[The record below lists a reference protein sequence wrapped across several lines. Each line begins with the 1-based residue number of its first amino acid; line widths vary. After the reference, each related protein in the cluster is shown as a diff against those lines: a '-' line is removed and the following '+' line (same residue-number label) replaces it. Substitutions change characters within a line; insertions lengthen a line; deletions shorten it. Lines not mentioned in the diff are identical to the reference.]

1 MTIIDVLFF
10 KPARIIRNP
19 EMNSNIHVA
28 FKNRV
33 RILQPLQYS
42 SIHVDCRVCGG
53 VTSTSVPQ
61 ACLLTFQRVWG
72 GGSNTFLPQSGGRS
86 K

>member
-1 MTIIDVLFF
+1 MSYMDLS
-10 KPARIIRNP
+10 PGSCN
-19 EMNSNIHVA
+19 VA
-28 FKNRV
+28 
-33 RILQPLQYS
+33 PHLQYS